1 MTLILIV
8 VAIMAWLVIGCGFL
22 NYPHTIVAQTALSTF
37 QDLGKNMKTY
47 TNEQYKFA
55 ISYPTTWDKIVF
67 VQGITESGR
76 QILVTFLSP
85 LENPSD
91 LFREYLTIE
100 VANFS
105 PGTAVEKSKLIQ
117 YGENQV
123 SIYRKSLQG
132 FHVLAR
138 SDHFNNSV
146 LNIGNPACYKV
157 LYTFIDTTAG
167 KINVLDI
174 YCAKDS
180 KVYLISFQSDSNKYS
195 LYLPIIKLMVNSLKL
210 S

>member
-1 MTLILIV
+1 MTLILMI
-8 VAIMAWLVIGCGFL
+8 VAIMAWLVIVCGFL
-22 NYPHTIVAQTALSTF
+22 NYPLTTVAQTALSPF

-67 VQGITESGR
+67 VQGITESDR

-117 YGENQV
+117 YVENQV

-138 SDHFNNSV
+138 SDQFNNSV
-146 LNIGNPACYKV
+146 SNIGNPACYKA
-157 LYTFIDTTAG
+157 LYNFIDTTAG

-174 YCAKDS
+174 YCAKES
-180 KVYLISFQSDSNKYS
+180 KVYLISFQSDSNKYP

>member
-1 MTLILIV
+1 MTLILMI
-8 VAIMAWLVIGCGFL
+8 VAIMAWLVIVCWFL
-22 NYPHTIVAQTALSTF
+22 NYPLTTLAQTALSTF

-85 LENPSD
+85 VENPSD

-105 PGTAVEKSKLIQ
+105 PGTAVGKSKLIQ

-157 LYTFIDTTAG
+157 LYNFIDTTAG

-174 YCAKDS
+174 YCAKES

-210 S
+210 P

>member
-1 MTLILIV
+1 MTPILMI

-22 NYPHTIVAQTALSTF
+22 NYPHTTVAQTALFTF

-138 SDHFNNSV
+138 YFNNSV

-157 LYTFIDTTAG
+157 LYNFIDTTAG

-174 YCAKDS
+174 YCAKES

>member
-1 MTLILIV
+1 MTLILII
-8 VAIMAWLVIGCGFL
+8 VAIMAWLVIVCGFL
-22 NYPHTIVAQTALSTF
+22 NYPLTTLAQTALSPF

-47 TNEQYKFA
+47 TNEQYKFT

>member
-1 MTLILIV
+1 
-8 VAIMAWLVIGCGFL
+8 
-22 NYPHTIVAQTALSTF
+22 
-37 QDLGKNMKTY
+37 
-47 TNEQYKFA
+47 
-55 ISYPTTWDKIVF
+55 

-157 LYTFIDTTAG
+157 LYNFIDTTAG

-174 YCAKDS
+174 YCAKES

>member
-1 MTLILIV
+1 MTLVLMI
-8 VAIMAWLVIGCGFL
+8 VAIMAWLVIVCGFL
-22 NYPHTIVAQTALSTF
+22 NYPLTTLAQTALSPF

-47 TNEQYKFA
+47 TNEQYKFT
-55 ISYPTTWDKIVF
+55 ISYPTTWNKIVF

-174 YCAKDS
+174 YCAKES
-180 KVYLISFQSDSNKYS
+180 KVYLISFQSDSNKYP

>member
-1 MTLILIV
+1 MTFVLMI
-8 VAIMAWLVIGCGFL
+8 VAIMAWLVIVCGFL
-22 NYPHTIVAQTALSTF
+22 NYPHTTVAQTALSTF

-76 QILVTFLSP
+76 PILVTFLSP

-105 PGTAVEKSKLIQ
+105 PRTTVEKSKLIQ

-157 LYTFIDTTAG
+157 LYTFIDSTAG

-174 YCAKDS
+174 YCAKGS

>member
-1 MTLILIV
+1 MTLILII
-8 VAIMAWLVIGCGFL
+8 VAIMAWLVIVCGFL
-22 NYPHTIVAQTALSTF
+22 NYPLTTVAQTALSPF

-67 VQGITESGR
+67 VQGITESDR

-138 SDHFNNSV
+138 SDQFNNSV
-146 LNIGNPACYKV
+146 SNIGNPACYKA
-157 LYTFIDTTAG
+157 LYNFIDTTAG

-174 YCAKDS
+174 YCAKES
-180 KVYLISFQSDSNKYS
+180 KVYLISFQSDSNKYP

>member
-1 MTLILIV
+1 MTLILMI
-8 VAIMAWLVIGCGFL
+8 VAIMAWLVIVCWFL
-22 NYPHTIVAQTALSTF
+22 NYPLTTLAQTALSTF

-91 LFREYLTIE
+91 LFREYLTVE

-123 SIYRKSLQG
+123 SIFRKSLQG

-138 SDHFNNSV
+138 SDQFNNSV
-146 LNIGNPACYKV
+146 SNIGNPACYKV
-157 LYTFIDTTAG
+157 LYNFIDSTAG

-174 YCAKDS
+174 YCAKES
-180 KVYLISFQSDSNKYS
+180 KVYLISFQSDSNKYP

>member
-1 MTLILIV
+1 MTLILMI
-8 VAIMAWLVIGCGFL
+8 VAIMAWLVIVCGFL
-22 NYPHTIVAQTALSTF
+22 NYPLTTLAQTALSPF

-47 TNEQYKFA
+47 TNEQYKFT